1 MAEDLWRFF
10 RNSFFHLSSLRLSS
24 FLDLYHPFLLTLLL
38 VFFFSM
44 NLTVFG
50 IFCSSFRWEF
60 IQSSF
65 FLPVSLHV
73 IILLLFS
80 FFVAI
85 YGNTNLKMNFLI
97 VFFASYREF
106 LLFFSPPPPHSH
118 FLYFFFFFS
127 FLFLTHW
134 ILKNTM
140 NSLICRFLYRWE
152 FAYFYQPPFPLLYL
166 HPISALPHFW
176 STPWYIFINN
186 RVENSRHPICQ
197 QAERVEFIPVRFQ
210 KAEILSL
217 AGSGSK
223 NAFPRGISMKSSI
236 GSCWLEP
243 PSIKR
248 RGKHVCGRRHSRWRS
263 GERKRVAAG
272 ERIARIFRGGKS
284 SLPRLGKRKLG
295 GWWFLLSSAFEWN
308 VTSAYLGF
316 HWWEGLHR
324 VLIIR
329 CAEEKRDIYT
339 HRRDVDPIRST
350 ST

>member
-24 FLDLYHPFLLTLLL
+24 FPDLYHPFLLTHSSSCI
-38 VFFFSM
+38 FFSM
-44 NLTVFG
+44 SLTVFG
-50 IFCSSFRWEF
+50 IFCSSYRWEF

-106 LLFFSPPPPHSH
+106 LLSFSPPPSHSF

-127 FLFLTHW
+127 FLFLIHW
-134 ILKNTM
+134 ILKHTM

-210 KAEILSL
+210 KAERRYFRWPEAVRKMLSPAVSRWKAAL
-217 AGSGSK
+217 DRVGWSHLPSRDEENTFVEDVTRDEDLERE
-223 NAFPRGISMKSSI
+223 NAWPRGRGSRGFFAEAKVLFLGLVKGNSEDDDFYFRLPSSET
-236 GSCWLEP
+236 W
-243 PSIKR
+243 
-248 RGKHVCGRRHSRWRS
+248 
-263 GERKRVAAG
+263 
-272 ERIARIFRGGKS
+272 
-284 SLPRLGKRKLG
+284 
-295 GWWFLLSSAFEWN
+295 
-308 VTSAYLGF
+308 
-316 HWWEGLHR
+316 HR
-324 VLIIR
+324 P
-329 CAEEKRDIYT
+329 T
-339 HRRDVDPIRST
+339 
-350 ST
+350 

>member
-24 FLDLYHPFLLTLLL
+24 SSFPDLYHPFLLTHSSCI
-38 VFFFSM
+38 FFSM
-44 NLTVFG
+44 SLTVFG
-50 IFCSSFRWEF
+50 IFCSSYRWEF

-85 YGNTNLKMNFLI
+85 YENTNLKMNFLI
-97 VFFASYREF
+97 VFFRSYREF
-106 LLFFSPPPPHSH
+106 LLSFSPPPSHSL

-127 FLFLTHW
+127 FLFLIHW
-134 ILKNTM
+134 ILKHTM

-210 KAEILSL
+210 KAERRYFRWPEAARKMLSPAVSRWKAAL
-217 AGSGSK
+217 DRVGWSHLPSRDEENTFVEDVTRDEDLERE
-223 NAFPRGISMKSSI
+223 NAWPRGRGSRGFFAEAKVLFLGLVKGNSEDDDFYFRLPSSET
-236 GSCWLEP
+236 W
-243 PSIKR
+243 
-248 RGKHVCGRRHSRWRS
+248 
-263 GERKRVAAG
+263 
-272 ERIARIFRGGKS
+272 
-284 SLPRLGKRKLG
+284 
-295 GWWFLLSSAFEWN
+295 
-308 VTSAYLGF
+308 
-316 HWWEGLHR
+316 HR
-324 VLIIR
+324 P
-329 CAEEKRDIYT
+329 T
-339 HRRDVDPIRST
+339 
-350 ST
+350 

>member
-106 LLFFSPPPPHSH
+106 LLSFSPPPPHSL

-210 KAEILSL
+210 KAERRYFRWPEAARKMLSPAVSRWKAAL
-217 AGSGSK
+217 DRVGWSHLPSRDEENTFVEDVTRDEDLERE
-223 NAFPRGISMKSSI
+223 NAWPRGRGSRGFFAEAKVLFLGLVKGNSEDDDFYFRLPSSET
-236 GSCWLEP
+236 W
-243 PSIKR
+243 
-248 RGKHVCGRRHSRWRS
+248 
-263 GERKRVAAG
+263 
-272 ERIARIFRGGKS
+272 
-284 SLPRLGKRKLG
+284 
-295 GWWFLLSSAFEWN
+295 
-308 VTSAYLGF
+308 
-316 HWWEGLHR
+316 HR
-324 VLIIR
+324 P
-329 CAEEKRDIYT
+329 T
-339 HRRDVDPIRST
+339 
-350 ST
+350 

>member
-38 VFFFSM
+38 VFFFPM

-50 IFCSSFRWEF
+50 IFCSSYRWEF

-65 FLPVSLHV
+65 FLSVSLHV

-85 YGNTNLKMNFLI
+85 YENTNLKMNFLI
-97 VFFASYREF
+97 VFFRSYREF
-106 LLFFSPPPPHSH
+106 LLSFSPPPSHSL
-118 FLYFFFFFS
+118 FLYFFFFF
-127 FLFLTHW
+127 FLFLIHW
-134 ILKNTM
+134 ILKHTM

-210 KAEILSL
+210 KAERRYFRWPEAARKMLSPAVSRWKAAL
-217 AGSGSK
+217 DRVGWSHLPSK
-223 NAFPRGISMKSSI
+223 DEENTFVEDVTRDEDLERENAWPRGRGSRGFFAEAKVLFLGLVKGNSEDDDFYFRLPSSET
-236 GSCWLEP
+236 W
-243 PSIKR
+243 
-248 RGKHVCGRRHSRWRS
+248 
-263 GERKRVAAG
+263 
-272 ERIARIFRGGKS
+272 
-284 SLPRLGKRKLG
+284 
-295 GWWFLLSSAFEWN
+295 
-308 VTSAYLGF
+308 
-316 HWWEGLHR
+316 HR
-324 VLIIR
+324 P
-329 CAEEKRDIYT
+329 T
-339 HRRDVDPIRST
+339 
-350 ST
+350 

>member
-24 FLDLYHPFLLTLLL
+24 SSFPDLYHPFLLTHSSSCI
-38 VFFFSM
+38 FFSM
-44 NLTVFG
+44 SLTVFG
-50 IFCSSFRWEF
+50 IFCSSYRWEF

-65 FLPVSLHV
+65 FLPVSLYV

-85 YGNTNLKMNFLI
+85 YGNTNLKVNFLI
-97 VFFASYREF
+97 VFFTSYREF
-106 LLFFSPPPPHSH
+106 LLSFSPPPSHSL

-127 FLFLTHW
+127 FLFLIHW
-134 ILKNTM
+134 ILKHTM

-210 KAEILSL
+210 KAERRYFRWPEAARKMLSPAVSRWKAAL
-217 AGSGSK
+217 DRVGWSHLPSRDEENTFVEDVTRDEDLERE
-223 NAFPRGISMKSSI
+223 NAWPRGRGSRGFFAEAKVLFLGLVKGNPEDDDFYFRLRSSET
-236 GSCWLEP
+236 W
-243 PSIKR
+243 
-248 RGKHVCGRRHSRWRS
+248 
-263 GERKRVAAG
+263 
-272 ERIARIFRGGKS
+272 
-284 SLPRLGKRKLG
+284 
-295 GWWFLLSSAFEWN
+295 
-308 VTSAYLGF
+308 
-316 HWWEGLHR
+316 HR
-324 VLIIR
+324 P
-329 CAEEKRDIYT
+329 T
-339 HRRDVDPIRST
+339 
-350 ST
+350 

>member
-24 FLDLYHPFLLTLLL
+24 FPDLYHPFLLTHSSSCI
-38 VFFFSM
+38 FFSM
-44 NLTVFG
+44 SLTVFG
-50 IFCSSFRWEF
+50 IFCSSYRWEF

-73 IILLLFS
+73 IILLFS

-85 YGNTNLKMNFLI
+85 YANTNLKVNFLI

-106 LLFFSPPPPHSH
+106 LLSFSPPPPHSL

-127 FLFLTHW
+127 FLFLIHW
-134 ILKNTM
+134 ILILTM

-210 KAEILSL
+210 KAERRYFRWPEAARKMLSPAVSRWKAAL
-217 AGSGSK
+217 DRVGWSHLPSRDEENTFVEDVTRDEDLERE
-223 NAFPRGISMKSSI
+223 NAWPRGRGSRGFFAEAKVLFLGLVKGNSEDDDFYFRLPSSET
-236 GSCWLEP
+236 W
-243 PSIKR
+243 
-248 RGKHVCGRRHSRWRS
+248 
-263 GERKRVAAG
+263 
-272 ERIARIFRGGKS
+272 
-284 SLPRLGKRKLG
+284 
-295 GWWFLLSSAFEWN
+295 
-308 VTSAYLGF
+308 
-316 HWWEGLHR
+316 HR
-324 VLIIR
+324 P
-329 CAEEKRDIYT
+329 T
-339 HRRDVDPIRST
+339 
-350 ST
+350 